1 VLDALRPCN
10 SPGVTDDD
18 AVTSQDLVP
27 VTGGTWA
34 GLLFDNPS
42 IGLPAVLTWSFRFPF
57 AEVHRD
63 YGSSEIFL
71 DVDWLPL
78 PAASWRTMTG
88 QTVKALGEPA
98 ESSVYFFQHHQ
109 YDLIDLDILEQ
120 RDRDIHVRA
129 TLTGD
134 LNHLGIDPITADA
147 WLRFDGIRV
156 SVSDVSTAES
166 ALARLE
172 AFTDIEGLASPAAAI
187 HSAFHFR
194 PMGS

>member
-1 VLDALRPCN
+1 LDALHPCN
-10 SPGVTDDD
+10 SPVVTDDD
-18 AVTSQDLVP
+18 ALTTRDLVP
-27 VTGGTWA
+27 VGGGTWD

-42 IGLPAVLTWSFRFPF
+42 IGLPAALTWSFRFPF
-57 AEVHRD
+57 AEVHRE

-78 PAASWRTMTG
+78 PAASWRSMTG
-88 QTVKALGEPA
+88 QTVQALGEPA
-98 ESSVYFFQHHQ
+98 ESSVYFFQHHR
-109 YDLIDLDILEQ
+109 YDLIDLEILEQ
-120 RDRDIHVRA
+120 RDRDIHVQA

-134 LNHLGIDPITADA
+134 LDCLGIDPVTADA

-156 SVSDVSTAES
+156 SVSDASTAES

-172 AFTDIEGLASPAAAI
+172 AFTDIDGLASSATAI

-194 PMGS
+194 PMDS